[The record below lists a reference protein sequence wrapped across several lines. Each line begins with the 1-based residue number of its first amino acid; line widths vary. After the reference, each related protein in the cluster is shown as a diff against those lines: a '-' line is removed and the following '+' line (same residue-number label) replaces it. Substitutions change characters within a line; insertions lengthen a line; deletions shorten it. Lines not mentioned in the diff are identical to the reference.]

1 MSNSDAKRP
10 AQLRRRRRA
19 AQSTS
24 AGAEQRAQPI
34 DVGIL
39 TELIGFNLRRAQ
51 IALWRDFKNTVG
63 NDGVQPGVFSLL
75 MLSGL
80 NPGIAQ
86 VDLASQL
93 YLDKATI
100 VALVDRLERRG
111 WVVRRRSTVDRR
123 RQGVHLTADGR
134 FWLRARRRDMLMHEK
149 RFTSLFSAAE
159 LRQLLALLRRIHP

>member
-1 MSNSDAKRP
+1 MRQVASSTKSRASRRREP
-10 AQLRRRRRA
+10 AQPDVEA
-19 AQSTS
+19 A
-24 AGAEQRAQPI
+24 RPAQPI

-63 NDGVQPGVFSLL
+63 NDGVQPGVFSLM
-75 MLSGL
+75 MLAEL

-111 WVVRRRSTVDRR
+111 WVQRRRSTVDRR
-123 RQGVHLTADGR
+123 RQGVHLTAAGR
-134 FWLRARRRDMLMHEK
+134 RWLGARRHDMLVHEQ